1 MKKHEGNLLIER
13 RGFAYKYLII
23 LTYMGKPGGGADQ
36 DRTGDLLNAHQ
47 AGVAQKEFIILKFTH
62 HYNPMVRRDYPI
74 ARRKRGL

>member
-47 AGVAQKEFIILKFTH
+47 AGVAQ
-62 HYNPMVRRDYPI
+62 MVRRDYPI